1 MKFVRYCQMIWS
13 LLRSEDG
20 NKVQRRKRGNRP
32 TRQRLVAPDRQ
43 QIHKTPDTPKIR
55 ALESAEK
62 LRHNLRLVGLA
73 TLVMATGSII
83 YFAVRETIMRN
94 PRLVVREVYVEPG
107 GPQDMLTPAQIKQA
121 AGVREGQN
129 LMTVNLKDVREQL
142 LLLPAISMVTITHDF
157 AGKVTVTPVQ
167 RVPVAWVKCEH
178 LHWLPM
184 RVGQG
189 LLVDADGRAI
199 PAETV
204 LPDYGKLPVIVDD
217 TIDQITAGA
226 PIASKRFVAAMD
238 LMKALVERQARDGR
252 MLKSIEVKNKF
263 ALVATLSDEFKVT
276 FSYDDIGPELKHY
289 DQFMASA
296 RGHQWKLS
304 TLNLAADLNI
314 PVTFQVAEASEPPPA
329 IPVSSASSSRSR
341 VSNNASNSAT
351 GRSRSNGKSKST
363 NH

>member
-1 MKFVRYCQMIWS
+1 
-13 LLRSEDG
+13 
-20 NKVQRRKRGNRP
+20 
-32 TRQRLVAPDRQ
+32 
-43 QIHKTPDTPKIR
+43 
-55 ALESAEK
+55 
-62 LRHNLRLVGLA
+62 
-73 TLVMATGSII
+73 
-83 YFAVRETIMRN
+83 
-94 PRLVVREVYVEPG
+94 
-107 GPQDMLTPAQIKQA
+107 
-121 AGVREGQN
+121 
-129 LMTVNLKDVREQL
+129 
-142 LLLPAISMVTITHDF
+142 
-157 AGKVTVTPVQ
+157 
-167 RVPVAWVKCEH
+167 
-178 LHWLPM
+178 
-184 RVGQG
+184 

>member
-1 MKFVRYCQMIWS
+1 
-13 LLRSEDG
+13 
-20 NKVQRRKRGNRP
+20 
-32 TRQRLVAPDRQ
+32 
-43 QIHKTPDTPKIR
+43 
-55 ALESAEK
+55 
-62 LRHNLRLVGLA
+62 
-73 TLVMATGSII
+73 
-83 YFAVRETIMRN
+83 
-94 PRLVVREVYVEPG
+94 
-107 GPQDMLTPAQIKQA
+107 MLTPAQIKQA